1 MMLCLPQR
9 YGVAMFRASI
19 SFKADPDEH
28 QKHDFANDEVK
39 RRMTRPCDETM
50 ASRRLVLAAGLGA
63 ALILALAA
71 LTPASAGI
79 ADDFQARLSG
89 YELEQFAAWR
99 TARHD
104 YEARLDAYWAAVE
117 GKRAERRKRKAAHLD
132 LTANNYVQ
140 TFPPEYQGPRLP
152 PELLKAWNRFVA
164 EEEAKI
170 PPPSVPP
177 PKEIPAI
184 EDFLANA
191 RSVYGF
197 VPERVSERVFKDRY
211 AEEAL
216 ALGLTKQQVV
226 RVYALETG
234 GQGTADM
241 QSGIHP
247 ITKRGTPI
255 STALGYA
262 QLLDA
267 NSVNELAKHGGR
279 FITRL
284 QQLAARP
291 DVPRERAIQLQDKA
305 RMLAR
310 MWADARSVPNA
321 WSAHQAYAKTPQ
333 GLGIH
338 AINLDADIGPM
349 LQAIKLL
356 GLKEE
361 AEKAGKTGLKGCEM
375 ELMNLVGPG
384 TGLEI
389 LLWPG
394 AAASPTPNFFARKA
408 YYVNKMAQNLTGAG
422 LLAELDRRM
431 DMDISKPG
439 AVEFAAAFD
448 AISNSPLPWQ

>member
-1 MMLCLPQR
+1 
-9 YGVAMFRASI
+9 
-19 SFKADPDEH
+19 
-28 QKHDFANDEVK
+28 
-39 RRMTRPCDETM
+39 MT
-50 ASRRLVLAAGLGA
+50 SRRLVLAAGLGTG
-63 ALILALAA
+63 LTLALGPLA
-71 LTPASAGI
+71 PAVAGI

-89 YELEQFAAWR
+89 FELEQFVAWR
-99 TARHD
+99 AAKRAFD
-104 YEARLDAYWAAVE
+104 ARLDAYWTEVE
-117 GKRAERRKRKAAHLD
+117 TMRAQRPRKKAAHLE
-132 LTANNYVQ
+132 LTANDYVQ
-140 TFPPEYQGPRLP
+140 TFPPEYHGPRLP
-152 PELLKAWNRFVA
+152 PDLLKAWNRFVA

-170 PPPSVPP
+170 PPPPVPP

-191 RSVYGF
+191 RAVYGF

-226 RVYALETG
+226 RVYALETS

-241 QSGIHP
+241 QAGIHP
-247 ITKRGTPI
+247 ITKRGSPI

-262 QLLDA
+262 QLLNA
-267 NSVNELAKHGGR
+267 NSVDELAKHGGR
-279 FITRL
+279 FIARL
-284 QQLAARP
+284 QHLAARP
-291 DVPRERAIQLQDKA
+291 DNPRERVVQLQAKA
-305 RMLAR
+305 RILAR
-310 MWADARSVPNA
+310 MWADARSVPNS
-321 WSAHQAYAKTPQ
+321 WSSHQAYAKTPQ

-338 AINLDADIGPM
+338 AINLDGDIGPM

-361 AEKAGKTGLKGCEM
+361 AEKAGKAGLKGCEI

-394 AAASPTPNFFARKA
+394 AASSPTPNFFSRKA

-431 DMDISKPG
+431 DLDISKPG

-448 AISNSPLPWQ
+448 AITGAPPPRH